1 MTNDEIKNILAEQLS
16 VTDSLPFLFI
26 GSGFSKRYI
35 QTESWEDLLSTFAEF
50 GECKNI
56 NQYISE
62 VENGR
67 ENLDKVASKLAED
80 FSNNWWK
87 HEKFD
92 ESRNK
97 YSKEIIN
104 KNSSLKLEIANYL
117 KNINITDKLNK
128 LDSDLRNEIEEFRK
142 IKIDGIFTT
151 NYDLLLEN
159 LFDDYCTF
167 INQKNILNS
176 RNYNINE
183 IYKIHGCC
191 TDFNNI
197 VLTEE
202 DYIKFQKD
210 NLYVMAKLL
219 TIFVEHPV
227 IFIGYS
233 LNDKYI
239 RQIIT
244 SIADIVGVENL
255 EKLKDKFIFISRSKS
270 EITKST
276 REIQIDSKYLSITDI
291 KLSNY
296 MPIFEVLS
304 SLKRKVPSKLL
315 RYMKEEIYEF
325 SKNGESKEKFGV
337 IDIDNISDEEYKDI
351 EFVIGVGIKKKISKK
366 GYTSFENADI
376 FEQILIEDYN
386 DELTESDYKNL
397 IEITVPSL
405 KRKQASMNLP
415 FNKFLY
421 KSTLKID
428 DLDIADEDKQKLIE
442 FNQKDLTDS
451 SFQNSNSDILKK
463 SLSEIIESHE
473 YSLNRKLSIITSLPT
488 ESINIDELY
497 TYLLE
502 NKVTCLYGDDALNKS
517 KFYKAVCL
525 YDRLK
530 YKH

>member
-1 MTNDEIKNILAEQLS
+1 MNIDEVKNILTEQLS

-35 QTESWEDLLSTFAEF
+35 KTESWENLLSKFAEF

-62 VENGR
+62 VEDGR
-67 ENLDKVASKLAED
+67 DNLDKVASKLAED

-87 HEKFD
+87 LNKFD
-92 ESRNK
+92 ESRNQ

-117 KNINITDKLNK
+117 KNIDIKDKLDK
-128 LDSDLRNEIEEFRK
+128 LDDDLKNEIQEFRK

-202 DYIKFQKD
+202 DYKKFKKD

-239 RQIIT
+239 REIIT

-255 EKLKDKFIFISRSKS
+255 EKLKDKFIFISRS
-270 EITKST
+270 ETEVTKST

-291 KLSNY
+291 KLSNF

-337 IDIDNISDEEYKDI
+337 IDIDEISTENYKDI
-351 EFVIGVGIKKKISKK
+351 EFVIGVGIKKKISKR
-366 GYTSFENADI
+366 GYSSFENTDI
-376 FEQILIEDYN
+376 FEQILKKDS
-386 DELTESDYKNL
+386 DDDFTQSDYKNL

-405 KRKQASMNLP
+405 KRKQSSMNLP

-421 KSTLKID
+421 KAELKIN
-428 DLDIADEDKQKLIE
+428 DLDIAEEDKQKLIE

-463 SLSEIIESHE
+463 SLSEIIKSHE

-488 ESINIDELY
+488 ESISVDELY
-497 TYLLE
+497 NYLLE
-502 NKVTCLYGDDALNKS
+502 NKDTCLYGDEAPNKS

-530 YKH
+530 FME